1 MGKDLKA
8 ASASLE
14 KAFSAV
20 ADAVKTE
27 HPEVWNKAKEVF
39 GHEDVKIAKWLAS
52 SVPALGNK
60 TPCEVLSES
69 DNGEEQ
75 VMDIIGRIE
84 HGLF

>member
-8 ASASLE
+8 AVSSLE
-14 KAFSAV
+14 EAFSAV

-27 HPEVWNKAKEVF
+27 HPEVWDKAKEVF

-52 SVPALGNK
+52 SAPALGHK

-69 DNGEEQ
+69 DKGEEQ
-75 VMDIIGRIE
+75 VMDLIGRIE